1 MILQQLAERA
11 RRGVHTTVSVAGAND
26 REVLEAV
33 YKAIGLKISRFI
45 LFGAKKEI
53 IEILESCREGL
64 SENPAIQIREAG
76 TPEIAAQEAVK
87 AVSNKEAD
95 ILMKGNVATS
105 AILKQVLNKEYGL
118 RTDLV
123 LSHVALFELPEFGRP
138 LLLTDAA
145 MNIAPDA
152 GQKAQIIRNAAA
164 VARKLGI
171 SRPLVACL
179 AAVETV
185 NPSMPATL
193 DAKELTRMNKSG
205 EIEGC
210 IVEGPLA
217 FDASI
222 SEEAALQKGIRG
234 EVAGKADILLVPSIE
249 VGNALYKSFV
259 YFGKAKVASIIAG
272 AKAPIVLT
280 SRSDSAEAKLHSL
293 ALAVC
298 AAGDIPQ

>member
-1 MILQQLAERA
+1 MILQRLAEQA
-11 RRGVHTTVSVAGAND
+11 GLGEAAIVSVAGAND

-33 YKAIGLKISRFI
+33 CKAADLRISRFI

-53 IEILESCREGL
+53 IDILESRRKGL
-64 SENPAIQIREAG
+64 SQHPAIQIREAE
-76 TPEIAAQEAVK
+76 TPEMASMQAVK
-87 AVSNKEAD
+87 AVSSKEAG
-95 ILMKGNVATS
+95 ILMKGNVAT
-105 AILKQVLNKEYGL
+105 ATILKEVLNKEYGL

-123 LSHVALFELPEFGRP
+123 LSHVALFELPGFGRP

-145 MNIAPDA
+145 MNIAPDV

-164 VARKLGI
+164 VARSLGI

-185 NPSMPATL
+185 NPVMPATL
-193 DAKELTRMNKSG
+193 DAAELTRMNKAG
-205 EIEGC
+205 ELEGC

-222 SEEAALQKGIRG
+222 SGEAALQKGIRG

-259 YFGKAKVASIIAG
+259 YFGNAKVASIIAG

-280 SRSDSAEAKLHSL
+280 SRADTAETKLHSL

-298 AAGDIPQ
+298 AAGGIPQ

>member
-1 MILQQLAERA
+1 MILKRLAEQA
-11 RRGVHTTVSVAGAND
+11 SLGAPAIVSVAGAND

-33 YKAIGLKISRFI
+33 CKAADLMLSRFI

-53 IEILESCREGL
+53 IDILESRRKGL
-64 SENPAIQIREAG
+64 SQHPAIQIREAE
-76 TPEIAAQEAVK
+76 TPEMAAMQAVK
-87 AVSNKEAD
+87 AVSGKEAD
-95 ILMKGNVATS
+95 ILMKGNVATAS
-105 AILKQVLNKEYGL
+105 ILREVLNKEYGL

-123 LSHVALFELPEFGRP
+123 LSHVALFELPGFGRP

-164 VARKLGI
+164 VARSLGI

-179 AAVETV
+179 AAVETE
-185 NPSMPATL
+185 NPAMPATL
-193 DAKELTRMNKSG
+193 DAAELTRMNKAG
-205 EIEGC
+205 DLEGC

-217 FDASI
+217 FDASV
-222 SEEAALQKGIRG
+222 SGEAARQKGIPG

-259 YFGKAKVASIIAG
+259 YFGNAKLASIRAG

-280 SRSDSAEAKLHSL
+280 SRADSAETKLHSL

-298 AAGDIPQ
+298 AAGSIPQ